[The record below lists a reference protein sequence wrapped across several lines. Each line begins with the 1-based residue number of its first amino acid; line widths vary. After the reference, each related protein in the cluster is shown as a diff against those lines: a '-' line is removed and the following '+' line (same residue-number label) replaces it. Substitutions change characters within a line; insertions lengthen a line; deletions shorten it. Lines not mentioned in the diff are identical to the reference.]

1 MPWRFYRYMLVDV
14 LRQFAIT
21 AVILV
26 VVIAFGAT
34 IKPLSNGGLLT
45 GWDTLKYLA
54 LAIVPMLQFA
64 LPFAAAFAATICL
77 HRMAQDNEIIA
88 MSVSG
93 QSYTKLLAP
102 MAFLGVYLPSS
113 LQYLLKQQFQFLFG

>member
-45 GWDTLKYLA
+45 GWDTMKYLA
-54 LAIVPMLQFA
+54 L
-64 LPFAAAFAATICL
+64 
-77 HRMAQDNEIIA
+77 
-88 MSVSG
+88 
-93 QSYTKLLAP
+93 
-102 MAFLGVYLPSS
+102 
-113 LQYLLKQQFQFLFG
+113 QFLLEWF